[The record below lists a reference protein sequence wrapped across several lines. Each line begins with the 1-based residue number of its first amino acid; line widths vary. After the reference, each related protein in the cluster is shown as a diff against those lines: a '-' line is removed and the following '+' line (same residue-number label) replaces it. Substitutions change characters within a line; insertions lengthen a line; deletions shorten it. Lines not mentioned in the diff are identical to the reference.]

1 MLEVELKSVVD
12 DVPLRRAAIESAGA
26 VLTFEGRL
34 ADRRYDMLDG
44 SLVARD
50 HVLRVRGYGSQA
62 GARAELG
69 WKGPTGREGGY
80 KVREELE
87 VSVDDSTAIAAI
99 LERLGFRVT
108 VATDREIAQ
117 YDLHGAMV
125 RFETYPRMDQLVEVE
140 GSPDRIERAIAALG
154 LPRVGFTAEPLTE
167 FVRRFQARTGLPAA
181 LSDAELHDISAPTV
195 HGA

>member
-1 MLEVELKSVVD
+1 MREVELKSVVD
-12 DVPLRRAAIESAGA
+12 DVPLRRAAIEAAGA

-34 ADRRYDMLDG
+34 ADRRYDTLDG

-50 HVLRVRGYGSQA
+50 HVLRVRGYGRQA
-62 GARAELG
+62 GERAELG
-69 WKGPTGREGGY
+69 WKGPTGLEDGY

-108 VATDREIAQ
+108 VAIDREIAQ

-154 LPRVGFTAEPLTE
+154 LPRGGFTAEPLTE
-167 FVRRFQARTGLPAA
+167 FVLRFQARTGAPAA
-181 LSDAELHDISAPTV
+181 LSDAELRDVSAPTV
-195 HGA
+195 HDA